1 MIENPKSVLRLDFV
15 TGTTVLE
22 ALSEMKEK
30 AIQLNVAYV
39 LATINDIDVYVRKNT
54 NVAEAFTKFQD
65 AIRSNQNFIVC
76 I

>member
-30 AIQLNVAYV
+30 AIQLNVSYV
-39 LATINDIDVYVRKNT
+39 LATINDIDVYVRKGT
-54 NVAEAFTKFQD
+54 NVPEAFTKFQD
-65 AIRSNQNFIVC
+65 AIKKQEKFIVC
-76 I
+76 V